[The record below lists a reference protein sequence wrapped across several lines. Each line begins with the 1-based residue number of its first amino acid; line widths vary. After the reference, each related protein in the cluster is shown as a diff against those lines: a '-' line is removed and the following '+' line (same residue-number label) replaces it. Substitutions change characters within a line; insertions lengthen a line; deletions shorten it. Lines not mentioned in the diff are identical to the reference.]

1 MLRMNGQFLNV
12 QKEEGLSPAK
22 LGEFVPE
29 KNLKIIIFYVIL
41 KMKTMIIINL
51 IRNICNESFV

>member
-1 MLRMNGQFLNV
+1 MCKKKR
-12 QKEEGLSPAK
+12 GLSPAK